1 MNNKERI
8 RAKAEAKLARM
19 KPNGA
24 HARRLRA
31 KLGISDTPAPVV
43 KPVVKKKP
51 RKKSTKKTTE
61 Q

>member
-1 MNNKERI
+1 MDNKQRI
-8 RAKAEAKLARM
+8 RARAEAKLAKM

-31 KLGISDTPAPVV
+31 KLDISETSTQED
-43 KPVVKKKP
+43 KKKP
-51 RKKSTKKTTE
+51 RKKSAKKTTE